1 MPRNS
6 LQKLKLLYVQKA
18 LLENTD
24 SEHGLTMAQ
33 LLAYLKEKNIPAERK
48 SIYNDIAELRN
59 FGMNIELI
67 RETYRLVSR
76 DFELPELKLLVDSV
90 QASKFI
96 TEKKSRELIKK
107 LEQLTSRYEAQR
119 LNRQVTISNRI
130 KTENES
136 IYYVVDTIHEAINT
150 DKKIT
155 FYYLDWTPQKEKKA
169 RHGGKQY
176 LVSPWALTL
185 SEEKY
190 YLIAYDTDTRSVR
203 HYRVDKISRAA
214 CTEYSRSG
222 EELFKD
228 FDIAVY
234 TNRNFGMYKGN
245 EMTVE
250 LLCRNDLA
258 GVIIDRF
265 GEDTVF
271 THLTDTDFHAHVH
284 VFASPTFYGWLANF
298 PTGITVL
305 SPESV
310 RIGFSEHLRKI
321 ISQYNI
327 P

>member
-1 MPRNS
+1 MARS
-6 LQKLKLLYVQKA
+6 SMQKLKILLIRKA
-18 LLENTD
+18 LIEETD
-24 SEHGLTMAQ
+24 SEHGLSTAQ
-33 LLAYLKEKNIPAERK
+33 LLKMLNDSGIAAERK
-48 SIYNDIAELRN
+48 SLYDDIDELRR
-59 FGMNIELI
+59 FGMDIELKQG
-67 RETYRLVSR
+67 TYRLMSR

-107 LEQLTSRYEAQR
+107 LERLASRHEAQR
-119 LNRQVTISNRI
+119 LNRQVTISGRI

-155 FYYLDWTPQKEKKA
+155 FYYLDWTPKKEKKPK
-169 RHGGKQY
+169 HDGKQY

-190 YLIAYDTDTRSVR
+190 YLIAYDEDSKTVR
-203 HYRVDKISRAA
+203 HYRVDKISRAQ
-214 CTEYSRSG
+214 CTEYKRSG
-222 EELFKD
+222 EEHFKD

-234 TNRNFGMYKGN
+234 TTRNFGMYKGN
-245 EMTVE
+245 EVTVE
-250 LLCRNDLA
+250 LQCRSDLA

-265 GEDTVF
+265 GEDVPF
-271 THLTDTDFHAHVH
+271 THVTETTFNAHVK

-310 RIGFSEHLRKI
+310 RIGYSEHLRKI
-321 ISQYNI
+321 LNHYAIN
-327 P
+327 